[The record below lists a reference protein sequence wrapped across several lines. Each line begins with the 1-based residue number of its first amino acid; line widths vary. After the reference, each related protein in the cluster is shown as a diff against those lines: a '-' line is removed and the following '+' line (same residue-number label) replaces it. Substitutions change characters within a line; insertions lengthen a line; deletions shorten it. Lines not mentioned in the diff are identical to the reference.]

1 MPTIRRCCIIGCL
14 SNSRQHPSMQFFAF
28 PRPDSPFHKL
38 WKEACHASLRR
49 IIPFKKPV
57 VCALHFD
64 PSVLGGRR
72 LQSNA
77 LPTLRLEVPSNL
89 EAVEQQAMVEEIERS
104 RKCAYIN
111 AVVYE
116 WLVRANINPQ
126 LRGSITH
133 GMIKDKAETARQVIG
148 STSFIADNRWLNRFR
163 ETHLQGFAQKLAT
176 NQLKS
181 MGTSLWIPDIVQ
193 DLQNLFPPASAERVA
208 KLEEMPEQYMNYM
221 QQYGEYEE
229 DDDSMDVKEQ
239 SYQEQQ
245 QQQHYALQQQHL
257 QQQQQQQQQQHQ
269 LNPAWPPFAG
279 HPHAHPHGHAHP
291 HPGFNSFNDFYFE
304 RHQQQLQQQLQQQQ
318 LQAQFPPDAGAGAGA
333 LSPAQA
339 QREPFQPQLPPNQSQ
354 QQQRLSPFQPVQLAK
369 RPKVE
374 SSAGHD
380 DEVQEINASA
390 RESPLPLAESTVQ
403 GARSPSAKEQNNNGG
418 RDSASSKEN
427 AHKINPDSSSGKS
440 TPHSMHS
447 LKGSSSPAPASTST
461 SAPAS
466 PKKLVINGGSS
477 SSGSQT
483 NGHTS
488 PEPPTDSKALTNVL
502 KELDSYTQALE
513 YLKPLEDFVLFKE
526 NFRAIGLLSQL
537 ELVLRKGDKSTLIE
551 G

>member
-28 PRPDSPFHKL
+28 PRPDNPFHKV

-133 GMIKDKAETARQVIG
+133 GMIKDKAENARQVIG

-176 NQLKS
+176 NQLKP

-193 DLQNLFPPASAERVA
+193 DLQHLFPPASAERVA

-229 DDDSMDVKEQ
+229 DDDSMDIKDQ

-269 LNPAWPPFAG
+269 LNQAWPPFPG
-279 HPHAHPHGHAHP
+279 HPHGHPHP
-291 HPGFNSFNDFYFE
+291 HPGFSFNDYYFE
-304 RHQQQLQQQLQQQQ
+304 RHQQQLQQQMQQHQQQQ
-318 LQAQFPPDAGAGAGA
+318 LQAQFPPPHVVPVPTPGAA
-333 LSPAQA
+333 LTPPQP

-354 QQQRLSPFQPVQLAK
+354 QRVSPFQPVQLAK
-369 RPKVE
+369 RPKLE
-374 SSAGHD
+374 SPAD

-390 RESPLPLAESTVQ
+390 AARGSPLPLAESTAATQ
-403 GARSPSAKEQNNNGG
+403 LDQHQRSPSPKEQNNNSG

-427 AHKINPDSSSGKS
+427 APKTTTDCNSGKS
-440 TPHSMHS
+440 TPVRSV
-447 LKGSSSPAPASTST
+447 KGSSPPATAAAP

-466 PKKLVINGGSS
+466 PKKKGGSAS

-483 NGHTS
+483 NGHTT
-488 PEPPTDSKALTNVL
+488 PEPPDSSALANVL

-513 YLKPLEDFVLFKE
+513 YLKPLEEFVLFKE

-537 ELVLRKGDKSTLIE
+537 ELVLRKGDKATLIE

>member
-28 PRPDSPFHKL
+28 PRPENPFHKL

-49 IIPFKKPV
+49 IVPFKKPV

-133 GMIKDKAETARQVIG
+133 GMIKDKAENARQVIG

-163 ETHLQGFAQKLAT
+163 ETHLQGFAQKLAS
-176 NQLKS
+176 NQLKPLGS
-181 MGTSLWIPDIVQ
+181 SLWIPDIVQ
-193 DLQNLFPPASAERVA
+193 DLAHLFPPASAERVA
-208 KLEEMPEQYMNYM
+208 KLEEMPEQYMSYM

-245 QQQHYALQQQHL
+245 QQQQHFALQQQHM
-257 QQQQQQQQQQHQ
+257 QQQQQAQMGH
-269 LNPAWPPFAG
+269 PWPPFPG
-279 HPHAHPHGHAHP
+279 HPGHAPP
-291 HPGFNSFNDFYFE
+291 HPGFASFNDFYFE
-304 RHQQQLQQQLQQQQ
+304 RHQQQMQQQLQQQQ
-318 LQAQFPPDAGAGAGA
+318 MQQQAQFPPTM
-333 LSPAQA
+333 PP
-339 QREPFQPQLPPNQSQ
+339 QREPFQPQLPPNVPP
-354 QQQRLSPFQPVQLAK
+354 QRASPFQPVQLAK
-369 RPKVE
+369 RPKME
-374 SSAGHD
+374 SPDD
-380 DEVQEINASA
+380 DEVQEINS
-390 RESPLPLAESTVQ
+390 SVTSPPLPLAESTLTSKDS
-403 GARSPSAKEQNNNGG
+403 RSSSPKEQNNNNSGG

-427 AHKINPDSSSGKS
+427 APKGGGPSGKS
-440 TPHSMHS
+440 TPALSS
-447 LKGSSSPAPASTST
+447 KGKDSPAPAQPAAKAA

-466 PKKLVINGGSS
+466 PKKIQNGSS
-477 SSGSQT
+477 SAGSQT

-488 PEPPTDSKALTNVL
+488 PEPEDKKTLAMI
-502 KELDSYTQALE
+502 KELDSYHQALE

-537 ELVLRKGDKSTLIE
+537 ELVLRKGDKATLVE

>member
-28 PRPDSPFHKL
+28 PRPDNPFHKL

-133 GMIKDKAETARQVIG
+133 GMIKDKAENTRQVIG

-176 NQLKS
+176 NQLKP

-193 DLQNLFPPASAERVA
+193 DLQHLFPPASAERVA

-229 DDDSMDVKEQ
+229 DDDSMDIKEQ

-257 QQQQQQQQQQHQ
+257 QQQQQQQQHQ
-269 LNPAWPPFAG
+269 MNPAWPPFPG
-279 HPHAHPHGHAHP
+279 HGLPHPHPHPHPHA
-291 HPGFNSFNDFYFE
+291 GFSSLNDFYFE
-304 RHQQQLQQQLQQQQ
+304 RQLQQQMQQQQQQ
-318 LQAQFPPDAGAGAGA
+318 LQAQFPVPG
-333 LSPAQA
+333 SQP
-339 QREPFQPQLPPNQSQ
+339 REPFQPQLPPNALQ
-354 QQQRLSPFQPVQLAK
+354 QPVSPFRPVQLAK
-369 RPKVE
+369 RPKLE
-374 SSAGHD
+374 SPAAAVD
-380 DEVQEINASA
+380 DEVQEINNV
-390 RESPLPLAESTVQ
+390 RESPPPLAESTQ
-403 GARSPSAKEQNNNGG
+403 LEHQQQQRTPSPKEQNNNSNGGVSG

-427 AHKINPDSSSGKS
+427 APKTTIDCTSSGKS
-440 TPHSMHS
+440 TPVLSIKAIS
-447 LKGSSSPAPASTST
+447 PPATVTSPASV
-461 SAPAS
+461 PAS
-466 PKKLVINGGSS
+466 PKKIS
-477 SSGSQT
+477 SQT

-488 PEPPTDSKALTNVL
+488 SPEPDAGGANALAHVL

>member
-1 MPTIRRCCIIGCL
+1 
-14 SNSRQHPSMQFFAF
+14 MQFFAF
-28 PRPDSPFHKL
+28 PRPDNPFHKL

-133 GMIKDKAETARQVIG
+133 GMIKDKAENARQVIG

-176 NQLKS
+176 NQLKP

-193 DLQNLFPPASAERVA
+193 DLQHLFPPASAERVA

-229 DDDSMDVKEQ
+229 DDDSMDIKDQ

-257 QQQQQQQQQQHQ
+257 QQQQQQQQQHQ
-269 LNPAWPPFAG
+269 LNQAWPPFPG
-279 HPHAHPHGHAHP
+279 HPHGHPHP
-291 HPGFNSFNDFYFE
+291 HPGFSFNDYYFE
-304 RHQQQLQQQLQQQQ
+304 RHQQQLQQQMQQHQQQQ
-318 LQAQFPPDAGAGAGA
+318 LQAQFPPPHVVPTPGAA
-333 LSPAQA
+333 LTPPQP

-354 QQQRLSPFQPVQLAK
+354 QRVSPFQPVQLAK
-369 RPKVE
+369 RPKLE
-374 SSAGHD
+374 SPAD
-380 DEVQEINASA
+380 DEVEEINASA
-390 RESPLPLAESTVQ
+390 AARGSPLPLAESTAATQ
-403 GARSPSAKEQNNNGG
+403 LDQRSPSPKEQNNNSG

-427 AHKINPDSSSGKS
+427 APKTTTDSNSGKS
-440 TPHSMHS
+440 TPVRSV
-447 LKGSSSPAPASTST
+447 KGSSPPATAAAP

-466 PKKLVINGGSS
+466 PKKKGGSAS

-483 NGHTS
+483 NGHNT
-488 PEPPTDSKALTNVL
+488 PEPPDSSTLANVL

-537 ELVLRKGDKSTLIE
+537 ELVLRKGDKATLIE